1 MRVLRLLPFA
11 LAIVLAGP
19 ACFVTRT
26 ASADDGLFGDD
37 EASTAQGDILESSGD
52 YARGLGK
59 GALLRSMSAV
69 QLQRALEMRL
79 QNREESVEQY
89 YELQEL
95 RADSQPDARGTID
108 DEKARRLAKQAA
120 PDRLSENQ
128 INRQTGQLYWPK
140 PLDHDALKPYR
151 KPIEET
157 LAKRSSPGHTY
168 RRMDY
173 LKVQR
178 MIDLMRESVESIQ
191 DKLDSNEVVAL
202 KGYLD
207 QIAYDARFDAAD
219 ERVDY

>member
-1 MRVLRLLPFA
+1 MRVLRLTPIA
-11 LAIVLAGP
+11 LALLIAGP
-19 ACFVTRT
+19 TF
-26 ASADDGLFGDD
+26 ADDGLFGYDG
-37 EASTAQGDILESSGD
+37 ASTAQGDILESSGD

-69 QLQRALEMRL
+69 QLQRALELRL

-89 YELQEL
+89 YELREL
-95 RADSQPDARGTID
+95 RDQSQTNARGTID

-120 PDRLSENQ
+120 PDRLSKNQ
-128 INRQTGQLYWPK
+128 IDRQTGQVYWPK

-168 RRMDY
+168 RRADY

-178 MIDLMRESVESIQ
+178 MVDLMRESVESIQ

-202 KGYLD
+202 QDYLA
-207 QIAYDARFDAAD
+207 QIAYDARFNGAD
-219 ERVDY
+219 ERIDY